1 MSIWVGENSYGLDCG
16 DIFLKEDK
24 NQDPKSIRAVFVKNH
39 KGQNTIIWPYDSK
52 YLFFLSTEDRSPFI
66 DITSNRTITTDAS
79 PKSGANALKIYVRSS
94 ARYYRHKYPF
104 KFEIIGDDF
113 ATVNGTASMQT
124 VTPINDG
131 TDLSIEAKYDA
142 VINVDVAGNH
152 YFSRRRCFLKVYQ
165 IDDRTGMPTG
175 KYDSIEILQEADE
188 EIKSE
193 LTVDRYLSQ
202 GKVTWYTDQ
211 TFTKTTSAY
220 GSETD
225 GANPKGGTTK
235 IYFTVS
241 VDAPMKS
248 GYTYEHLYG
257 TDSEENEFKFT
268 IKENT
273 SNESTINSIYHI
285 SQDGKGH
292 WSAIVRWK
300 ANTIVAENKIDYITN
315 VTNTLNG
322 KFDYNGFINAELKWT
337 VMYGGTINARST
349 ILVIGAIDSNNT
361 FYYIQQNEATL
372 WQKKDEA
379 YDINK
384 NADCRVS
391 LPPNIDWVTYNDVV
405 NNNDG
410 TYTLQYT
417 VKPQNSKIKTFI
429 LSKGNTT
436 FDAYNNTNAKLCCD
450 LYWQPNYF
458 EARKTIFTITY
469 NKASSDASVE
479 QQSSAL
485 SNPIKLTY
493 PNDLFTLSLNYA
505 ESDTASGDDSYVK
518 FIDNIDTSELYMDA
532 QTGYIVCDV
541 NIQNNPKQNVE
552 ETIYNVVVPDYV
564 SYENQETENVTWQIV
579 SGEINSELRKARVVW
594 TLVPKGTTNTLS
606 STLIVDYYQNGSTDA
621 SGTIYHD
628 NINCALTN
636 TTDNLSSTTNKAD
649 SITHLY
655 TTKLKV
661 AENNDFDKDGQQ
673 AYVEPTEVKD
683 YSVGTIDNN
692 NNSAVFVQ
700 IYGANVYKGK
710 DRNIDVKITAIDNST
725 ELTANKVVKQLANPN
740 VKDTSSS
747 APVTSIDTSTI
758 TVTGQAKLST
768 TQNIVNTNLGWW
780 KIPLEVDK
788 NDTPTG
794 YVTYASV
801 NNVEDNKDFE
811 VTLSGTE
818 KTNII
823 PIRGWWQMYGKP
835 ISETATISIG
845 NLKTFN
851 GEWNVVPYSG
861 DNKQYYEPLKDWDVT
876 TTDASYWISISS
888 SLNTIS
894 LRENKTGSDR
904 NGHLNFTFKNGDTQ
918 LSPITVTIYQE
929 NTTISESS
937 IFEVDNNQVILT
949 CKNGGI
955 SASIIKVHSYNN
967 ISNNVLPI
975 SISPDTLN
983 GLVYESNI
991 IDGYGYEIKF
1001 LPTSINESAAYK
1013 TWQLTIMQSLTGKVL
1028 NVHVIQ
1034 QHSIFDVT
1042 ANTNTV
1048 LSTASAD
1055 TNKCIITVTSSS
1067 DVPEYWYINNMP
1079 EWLTTRYVNNE
1090 NNITT
1095 LELTLNSLNDSNV
1108 QRSADLEF
1116 VQAATGLTRHIIIK
1130 QDAFKELEDN
1140 SPINLYGCDTVNRS
1154 IWSSV
1159 NGQPISNISIAHSE
1173 FSTIDADNVTFT
1185 IIKNITNNGNFDLV
1199 ITAKD
1204 WNNNMN
1210 YQYDEITLSNG
1221 HYTIGRIPVTIHG
1234 TIFTTDSE
1242 EKDEDMLVWY
1252 TDREARKV
1260 FNVYMIKTYLDNNYA
1275 DFEIES
1281 ISGKFNASLSAN
1293 AASVWSLEDNDTTDF
1308 IEGSI
1313 IFKQK
1318 ISNRRL
1324 TVKLKQRYN

>member
-16 DIFLKEDK
+16 DIFLKENK

-39 KGQNTIIWPYDSK
+39 RGQNTMIWPYDSK

-66 DITSNRTITTDAS
+66 DITSNRTIITDAK
-79 PKSGANALKIYVRSS
+79 PKSGANAIKIYVRSS

-104 KFEIIGDDF
+104 KFEIVGDNF
-113 ATVNGTASMQT
+113 ATVNGTTSMQT

-131 TDLSIEAKYDA
+131 TDLSTEAKYDA
-142 VINVDVAGNH
+142 VINVDITGNH
-152 YFSRRRCFLKVYQ
+152 YFSRRRCFLKAYQ

-188 EIKSE
+188 ELKSE
-193 LTVDRYLSQ
+193 LTIDLYLRQ

-211 TFTKTTSAY
+211 TFSKTTNIY

-225 GANPKGGTTK
+225 GASPTNGTTQ
-235 IYFTVS
+235 IYFTIG

-248 GYTYEHLYG
+248 GYTYKHLYG
-257 TDSEENEFKFT
+257 LSPDEKDFNFT
-268 IKENT
+268 IKE
-273 SNESTINSIYHI
+273 ENSIIDSIYNI

-292 WSAIVRWK
+292 WSATVKWK
-300 ANTIVAENKIDYITN
+300 DNTTVTENKTDYITN

-322 KFDYNGFINAELKWT
+322 KFDYTGFINAELKWS
-337 VMYGGTINARST
+337 VMYGGIMSARST
-349 ILVIGAIDSNNT
+349 VLLIGVIDNT
-361 FYYIQQNEATL
+361 KKFNYIQQDQATI

-379 YDINK
+379 YDVNK

-391 LPPNIDWVTYNDVV
+391 LPPNIDWVTYNDVI

-417 VKPQNSKIKTFI
+417 VKPQNSKIRTFI
-429 LSKGNTT
+429 LSKGKTT

-469 NKASSDASVE
+469 NKASADASIE
-479 QQSSAL
+479 QQSTAL
-485 SNPIKLTY
+485 NNLIKLTY
-493 PNDLFTLSLNYA
+493 PNDVITLSLNYA
-505 ESDTASGDDSYVK
+505 ESDTASSDDSYVK
-518 FIDNIDTSELYMDA
+518 FINNIDTSKLYMDA
-532 QTGYIVCDV
+532 QTGYVTCNV
-541 NIQNNPKQNVE
+541 SIQNNPKQKVE
-552 ETIYNVVVPDYV
+552 ETIYNVTVPNYI
-564 SYENQETENVTWQIV
+564 SYEKQETENITWQIV

-594 TLVPKGTTNTLS
+594 TLVPKDTTNALS

-628 NINCALTN
+628 DINCILTN

-649 SITHLY
+649 STTHLY
-655 TTKLKV
+655 TAKLKV
-661 AENNDFDKDGQQ
+661 NENNVFDKDSQQ

-683 YSVGTIDNN
+683 YSVGTLDNN

-700 IYGANVYKGK
+700 IYGTNVYKGK
-710 DRNIDVKITAIDNST
+710 DRNINVKITATDNGK
-725 ELTANKVVKQLANPN
+725 ELVANKVVKQLANPN
-740 VKDTSSS
+740 AKDADSS

-768 TQNIVNTNLGWW
+768 TQNIVSTNLGWW

-801 NNVEDNKDFE
+801 NNIEDNKDFE

-818 KTNII
+818 KTNIV
-823 PIRGWWQMYGKP
+823 PIRGWWQMFGKP

-851 GEWNVVPYSG
+851 AEWSVVPYTG
-861 DNKQYYEPLKDWDVT
+861 DNKQYYEPSKDWDVT
-876 TTDASYWISISS
+876 TTDASDWINISS

-894 LRENKTGSDR
+894 LTENKTGGDR

-918 LSPITVTIYQE
+918 LTPISVTINQK

-937 IFEVDNNQVILT
+937 IFEVDNDQVTLT

-955 SASIIKVHSYNN
+955 STSIIKVHSYNN
-967 ISNNVLPI
+967 ISNEVLPI
-975 SISPDTLN
+975 SISPDTLD

-991 IDGYGYEIKF
+991 IDGYGYVIK
-1001 LPTSINESAAYK
+1001 LSPIAINESADDK
-1013 TWQLTIMQSLTGKVL
+1013 TWQLTITQSSTNKVL
-1028 NVHVIQ
+1028 NVNVIQ
-1034 QHSIFDVT
+1034 QHYTFNVSAD
-1042 ANTNTV
+1042 TNTT
-1048 LSTASAD
+1048 LSTAGTN
-1055 TNKCIITVTSSS
+1055 TNKCIISITSSS
-1067 DVPEYWYINNMP
+1067 NTFEYWYINNMP
-1079 EWLTTRYVNNE
+1079 EWLTTRYDSSD

-1095 LELTLNSLNDSNV
+1095 LELSLNSLNNSFI
-1108 QRSADLEF
+1108 QRSADIEF
-1116 VQAATGLTRHIIIK
+1116 AQGATGLTKHITIK

-1140 SPINLYGCDTVNRS
+1140 NSINLYGCDTVKRN

-1159 NGQPISNISIAHSE
+1159 NGQPISNITITHSK
-1173 FSTIDADNVTFT
+1173 FSTIDLNNVTFT
-1185 IIKNITNNGNFDLV
+1185 TVDNVTNNGNFDLV

-1221 HYTIGRIPVTIHG
+1221 YYTIGRIPVTIHG

-1242 EKDEDMLVWY
+1242 EKEDIPVWY

-1260 FNVYMIKTYLDNNYA
+1260 FNVYIIKTYLDNSYA
-1275 DFEIES
+1275 DYEIEG
-1281 ISGKFNASLSAN
+1281 ISGKFNASLSTN
-1293 AASVWSLEDNDTTDF
+1293 AVSVWSLEDNDTTDF

-1324 TVKLKQRYN
+1324 TVKLKQRHNYYY